1 MSNPKDKTKRAVVL
15 LSGGLDSATVAAELL
30 RDGWLVHALTVDYGQ
45 RHAAELAAARE
56 VAQVLGVSEHLVLPV
71 GLSAFGGSALT
82 EVAIAVPKNADP
94 FAPVA
99 STIPIT
105 YVPARN
111 LVLLALACAF
121 AEARGAEA
129 VGIGVNALDYSGYPD
144 CRPEFVR
151 AFAEAARLGPRCGV
165 EGKPVRLLTPLQ
177 DLSKAQILA
186 RARAL
191 GVPVERTLSC
201 YDPDAQGRPCGGC
214 DACRLRARAERE
226 LRGEA

>member
-151 AFAEAARLGPRCGV
+151 AFAEAARLGTRCGV